1 MSNFGYY
8 NRPTV
13 PSSEGEL
20 FTVDTPVTFLIHGQQ
35 HTGVITKQ
43 LTNSAVVEIDENQTN
58 ARMLVENNGS
68 LSSTIKNFKSYT
80 VLHPTNWMG
89 FFSKK
94 IE

>member
-58 ARMLVENNGS
+58 ARMLVENNGVIVINYKK
-68 LSSTIKNFKSYT
+68 LQKLYSSPSN
-80 VLHPTNWMG
+80 
-89 FFSKK
+89 
-94 IE
+94 